1 MQDLAPHH
9 RAPSTA
15 PNRTT
20 HRPISLSPKGHRR
33 TPPDVRRAS
42 PAIVFGLS
50 WGPMRAHLVAIIIA
64 LILAL
69 ALSSMPMAYADNPAS
84 AKPCRTKIFAEN
96 NKKYCAKSERPNYV
110 GPARAARPGIP
121 SPAQFRPGGPKY
133 KPAPGAP
140 AGAGQPAAEAD
151 EDDRGST
158 DTAQVIG
165 PGGRPGEAGHG

>member
-1 MQDLAPHH
+1 
-9 RAPSTA
+9 
-15 PNRTT
+15 
-20 HRPISLSPKGHRR
+20 
-33 TPPDVRRAS
+33 
-42 PAIVFGLS
+42 
-50 WGPMRAHLVAIIIA
+50 MRARLVAIIIA

-133 KPAPGAP
+133 KPEPGAP
-140 AGAGQPAAEAD
+140 AGAGQPAAAAD
-151 EDDRGST
+151 DDDRG
-158 DTAQVIG
+158 
-165 PGGRPGEAGHG
+165 